1 MRGVGGAQ
9 LSAESC
15 LENKECLVL
24 TCAASWKRGL
34 PRMGVWVWGT
44 VVCEHCEQSR
54 DGKVDLDMDLVLPCT
69 LKSLIHRRASTCVRN
84 KNIVHAMSLSVRGS

>member
-1 MRGVGGAQ
+1 MALENCSLLGEGVGGAQ

-44 VVCEHCEQSR
+44 VVCVNTVSR
-54 DGKVDLDMDLVLPCT
+54 GEMGRWIWHSHALSKV
-69 LKSLIHRRASTCVRN
+69 
-84 KNIVHAMSLSVRGS
+84 